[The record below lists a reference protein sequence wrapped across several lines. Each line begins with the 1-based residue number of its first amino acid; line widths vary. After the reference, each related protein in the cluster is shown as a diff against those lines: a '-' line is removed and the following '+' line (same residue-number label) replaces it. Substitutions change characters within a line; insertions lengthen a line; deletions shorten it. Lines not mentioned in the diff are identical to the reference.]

1 MHSGI
6 PCQPWSK
13 AFKAPPGLDDARGWH
28 FVQVLR
34 LMAWLQ
40 PAGVLLET
48 GEAIMGEHAAVWWLI
63 VLMAEINGFLGR
75 GHITDAAE
83 VAAQARRRAYAQ
95 FWRRDVWVAAG
106 ENENQID
113 GCDGGWHH

>member
-1 MHSGI
+1 
-6 PCQPWSK
+6 
-13 AFKAPPGLDDARGWH
+13 
-28 FVQVLR
+28 
-34 LMAWLQ
+34 MAWLQ

-83 VAAQARRRAYAQ
+83 VAA
-95 FWRRDVWVAAG
+95 
-106 ENENQID
+106 
-113 GCDGGWHH
+113 